1 MRALL
6 DICLKDLTIV
16 SRDRG
21 AWMLLLVTPIVV
33 IMVASFALAPA
44 FQSDGIEADILVSNH
59 DGGEVS
65 QKLVESLK
73 ARGNITIIE
82 ADDQQSQTLKVGSD
96 KYPASLI
103 IPEDFTTNFNAGQ
116 PTGVQMYVDPVR
128 EALGSYLQEVVE
140 AATGNLAAVEVATS
154 VAVQSAAAAN
164 PRADQAATA
173 AAASAQAEAA
183 LADPPVKTTVTSI
196 SEQKINSFDRQVPG
210 YSVMF
215 LLFGVLS
222 AAEGLI
228 LERETGTLGRLL
240 VAPISRT
247 AILGGKLTAQFF
259 VGLSQITIL
268 FAIGHFVFGMNTGDS
283 LAGLALMLVMTAW
296 TATAFG
302 ILLAGIARTRRQVS
316 AIGVLTILLMSAL
329 GGSWWPLDI
338 VPDFMQKLGH
348 ITINAWALDG
358 LNDLILRG
366 QGFADILPEAGVL
379 LAYGT
384 VCFLAGIR
392 LFKFRTA

>member
-1 MRALL
+1 MRALF

-44 FQSDGIEADILVSNH
+44 FQSDGIEADLLVANH
-59 DGGEVS
+59 DSGEVG
-65 QKLVESLK
+65 QKLVESLQ
-73 ARGNITIIE
+73 ARGNITIVA
-82 ADDQQSQTLKVGSD
+82 ADDQQSQTLKIGND

-103 IPEDFTTNFNAGQ
+103 IPEGFTASFNAGQ

-128 EALGSYLQEVVE
+128 EALGSYLQEVIE
-140 AATGNLAAVEVATS
+140 AATSNLAAIEVATS
-154 VAVQSAAAAN
+154 VAVQSAMTAN
-164 PRADQAATA
+164 PRADQAAVTA
-173 AAASAQAEAA
+173 AASEQAEQAMA
-183 LADPPVKTTVTSI
+183 EPPVKTTVTSI
-196 SEQKINSFDRQVPG
+196 SEQEINSFDRQVPG

-228 LERETGTLGRLL
+228 LERESGTLGRLL

-247 AILGGKLTAQFF
+247 AILGGKLSAQFL
-259 VGLSQITIL
+259 VGLAQIIIL
-268 FAIGHFVFGMNTGDS
+268 FAIGHFVFGMNTGNS

-302 ILLAGIARTRRQVS
+302 ILLAGVARTRRQVS
-316 AIGVLTILLMSAL
+316 AIGILTILLMSAL

-366 QGFADILPEAGVL
+366 QDFADILPEAGVL

-384 VCFLAGIR
+384 ACFLVGIR
-392 LFKFRTA
+392 LFRFRSA

>member
-1 MRALL
+1 MRALF

-59 DGGEVS
+59 DSGEVG

-154 VAVQSAAAAN
+154 VAVQSALTAN
-164 PRADQAATA
+164 PRADQAAVA

-196 SEQKINSFDRQVPG
+196 SEQEINSFDRQVPG

-259 VGLSQITIL
+259 VGLSQISIL